1 MYIDGKKGS
10 LILILKTLEEYS
22 DSNHYLTQQ
31 DIIDKIYTNYNLE
44 LERKTIGSNINLL
57 IDLGYDIV
65 KGPKGGYCLVSRIF
79 DVSEVKFLI
88 DAIYSSKT
96 LNGKQAN
103 ELAKSITN
111 TLSKYER
118 KDYNY
123 LYKSEE
129 INRNINKDF
138 FLNIDIIN
146 EAIKENK
153 KISFNYISYDD
164 KGKEIYKYNGYTY
177 IISPYY
183 LINNFGKYYLLCYYR
198 YDKSTNFRVDY
209 MRNIRILDDI
219 RKPIKEVSDLGENF
233 NISKYINNHI
243 YLFGGK
249 TIDAVVK
256 LENEKSITYV
266 IDWFGSNTKIFK
278 KNNNTYAKIKCDD
291 EALTHWLLQYINY
304 VKIEEPLYLK
314 EKVINILKGNL
325 NTYLNA

>member
-1 MYIDGKKGS
+1 MFINNKKSS
-10 LILILKTLEEYS
+10 LLLILKVLEEFS

-31 DIIDKIYTNYNLE
+31 DIIDKIYNKYGLE
-44 LERKTIGSNINLL
+44 LERKSISSNINLL
-57 IDLGYDIV
+57 IDLDYDII
-65 KGPKGGYCLVSRIF
+65 KGPKGGYCLNSRLF

-96 LNGKQAN
+96 LNGKQASN
-103 ELAKSITN
+103 LAKNITN

-138 FLNIDIIN
+138 FFNIDLIN

-153 KISFNYISYDD
+153 KISFNYISYDNE
-164 KGKEIYKYNGYTY
+164 GKEIYKYNGYTY
-177 IISPYY
+177 KVSPYY
-183 LINNFGKYYLLCYYR
+183 LINNFGKYYLLSHYR
-198 YDKSTNFRVDY
+198 YEKSTNFRVDY
-209 MRNIRILDDI
+209 MRNIKILDDI
-219 RKPIKEVSDLGENF
+219 RKPIKEVSDLGDSF

-249 TIDAVVK
+249 IIDAVIK

-266 IDWFGSNTKIFK
+266 IDWFGSAVEIFTKD
-278 KNNNTYAKIKCDD
+278 NNTYAKIKCDD
-291 EALTHWLLQYINY
+291 EALIHWLLQYINY
-304 VKIEEPLYLK
+304 VKIIEPLYLK
-314 EKVINILKGNL
+314 EKIINILNDNL
-325 NTYLNA
+325 NSYIDN

>member
-198 YDKSTNFRVDY
+198 YTSSTNFRVDY
-209 MRNIRILDDI
+209 MRNIKILGDI

-249 TIDAVVK
+249 TIDAIVK

-278 KNNNTYAKIKCDD
+278 KNNNTYALIKCDD

-314 EKVINILKGNL
+314 EKVINILKDNL
-325 NTYLNA
+325 NTYLNE